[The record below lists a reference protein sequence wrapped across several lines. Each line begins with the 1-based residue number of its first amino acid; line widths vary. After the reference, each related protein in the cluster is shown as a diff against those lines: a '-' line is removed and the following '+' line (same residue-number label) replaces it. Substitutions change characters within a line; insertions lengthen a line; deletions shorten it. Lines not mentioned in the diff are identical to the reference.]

1 MTDLVVSART
11 AAVDTQPTG
20 PIGRVLRLVVA
31 ALAGA
36 SLLSIVDQ
44 RGLVGF
50 RDPSVAT
57 ELMVWFLTAVML
69 AVFATLVGALATAA
83 GRRSPWHWRLAALA
97 LFAAAA
103 VGAALI
109 GQIAFGRIWGFPL
122 ADLVW
127 GFDVVML
134 VQTIV
139 ASLIA
144 IVIGM
149 PGCEVGVWPALLARA
164 RGGTSVPVAGP
175 ACIVGL
181 DLIDHWEARRRQRTP
196 DRIPAREERRAGGSG
211 GQMTRDTDTEKE
223 MTDNNTQA

>member
-1 MTDLVVSART
+1 MTDVVVGART
-11 AAVDTQPTG
+11 AAVDAQPTG
-20 PIGRVLRLVVA
+20 PIGRLLRLVVA
-31 ALAGA
+31 AVAGA

-57 ELMVWFLTAVML
+57 ELIVWFLTAVML
-69 AVFATLVGALATAA
+69 AVYAALVGALATAA
-83 GRRSPWHWRLAALA
+83 GRRFPWRWRLGAVALV
-97 LFAAAA
+97 AAAA
-103 VGAALI
+103 LGAALI
-109 GQIAFGRIWGFPL
+109 GQTAFGRVWGFPL

-127 GFDVVML
+127 GFDALML

-181 DLIDHWEARRRQRTP
+181 DLIDHWEARRR
-196 DRIPAREERRAGGSG
+196 RADTESDSG
-211 GQMTRDTDTEKE
+211 G
-223 MTDNNTQA
+223 